1 MNSDW
6 VICSGVWMVW
16 QLTYCPF
23 WWQAVRVVM
32 RLCISYYQQASL
44 GMFTMQTA
52 SIVLRAVRGKDPVW
66 KSFSHFGLHN
76 FATVIL
82 AKLNHIVEPTFKWKE
97 VAWSTASKR
106 QEQIWTIAV
115 TNSTQGTVSA
125 SRVYS
130 VWWGNK

>member
-6 VICSGVWMVW
+6 VICSWVWMVW
-16 QLTYCPF
+16 QDCTPF

-52 SIVLRAVRGKDPVW
+52 SIVSESSKRERPAVW
-66 KSFSHFGLHN
+66 KIVLIILACIT

-82 AKLNHIVEPTFKWKE
+82 AKLCHIVEPRFKWKE
-97 VAWSTASKR
+97 VA
-106 QEQIWTIAV
+106 
-115 TNSTQGTVSA
+115 
-125 SRVYS
+125 
-130 VWWGNK
+130 